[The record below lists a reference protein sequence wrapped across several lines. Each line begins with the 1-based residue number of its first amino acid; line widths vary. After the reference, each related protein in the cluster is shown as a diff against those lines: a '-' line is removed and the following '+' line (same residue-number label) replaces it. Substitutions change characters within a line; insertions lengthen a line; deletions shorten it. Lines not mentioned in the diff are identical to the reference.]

1 MFLARSCLPMLL
13 LLLMPSATQAQTSLR
28 PTVTLDPA
36 SGQVVGVGRLSTTPG
51 CASASGTGRVV
62 KRHVERGAL
71 RGITFKDDKYG
82 EGFVNVEDTRQIRD
96 PALRRQVEDGLAR
109 LLAVGSEVAV
119 DTLGCGAAGRVEE
132 LASVKF
138 KSGTAPAAAAAAT
151 APPSGSLTLTAV
163 GQPPASGPT
172 KWRLTNPSKVQI
184 MLAVTS
190 ADRKFVFS
198 LSCMNTRPAGL
209 HFSSYFMGP
218 RNWSAQMEGAA
229 ISIDGARFSW
239 EIGGADDGYSISDSM
254 MNNMM
259 ALSPGARTALAKG
272 QRLVIDGKMDRGGAA
287 RGATFDI
294 SGGEAIFARFEE
306 KCRALPAS

>member
-1 MFLARSCLPMLL
+1 MFLARPCLPMLL
-13 LLLMPSATQAQTSLR
+13 LLLMPSVAQAQSSFR

-119 DTLGCGAAGRVEE
+119 HTLGCGAAGRVEE
-132 LASVKF
+132 LVSVKL
-138 KSGTAPAAAAAAT
+138 KGGAAPAAGVT
-151 APPSGSLTLTAV
+151 PSSGSLTLTAV
-163 GQPPASGPT
+163 GQSPAAGPT

-190 ADRKFVFS
+190 TDRKFVFS
-198 LSCMNTRPAGL
+198 LSCMNTGPAGL

-259 ALSPGARTALAKG
+259 VLSPSARTALAKG
-272 QRLVIDGKMDRGGAA
+272 QRLIIDGKMDRGGAA

-306 KCRALPAS
+306 KCRALPAA

>member
-1 MFLARSCLPMLL
+1 MSLARPCLPMLL
-13 LLLMPSATQAQTSLR
+13 LLVMMPSAAQAQTPLR

-36 SGQVVGVGRLSTTPG
+36 SGQIVGVGRLSSTPG

-96 PALRRQVEDGLAR
+96 PALRRQVEDGLTR

-132 LASVKF
+132 LVSVKL
-138 KSGTAPAAAAAAT
+138 KRGAAPVAAAT
-151 APPSGSLTLTAV
+151 PPSSGSLTLTKV
-163 GQPPASGPT
+163 GEPPAAVPT
-172 KWRLTNPSKVQI
+172 KWLLTNPTKVQSS
-184 MLAVTS
+184 LAIAS
-190 ADRKFVFS
+190 ADRKFGFS
-198 LSCMNTRPAGL
+198 LSCMNTRSGGL
-209 HFSSYFMGP
+209 HFSSYFEGP
-218 RNWSAQMEGAA
+218 RNWSAQTSGPAVT
-229 ISIDGARFSW
+229 IDGAKLTW
-239 EIGGADDGYSISDSM
+239 ELDGADEGYSVSDSLV
-254 MNNMM
+254 NNMTT
-259 ALSPGARTALAKG
+259 LSAGARIALAKG
-272 QRLVIDGKMDRGGAA
+272 QRLVIDGKMDRGGA

-306 KCRALPAS
+306 KCRALPAA